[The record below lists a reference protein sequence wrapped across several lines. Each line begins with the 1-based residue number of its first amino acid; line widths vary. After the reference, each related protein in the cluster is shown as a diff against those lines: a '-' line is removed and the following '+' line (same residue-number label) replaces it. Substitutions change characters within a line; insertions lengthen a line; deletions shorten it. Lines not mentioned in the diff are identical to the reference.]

1 MIIFRLPSNCQ
12 LLRRNVQEGVG
23 VPNTNLM
30 LLLLCLFQR
39 KVCASLSA
47 LGEVQLLEAITFP
60 PGERRGHFAQIVCN
74 QINKEDKVQRR
85 KCMPVGHTGEIC
97 DPVFPNYI
105 YLFLSLQSWCGCLR
119 TGGDQALDLQP
130 YSGGLIL
137 KTKHAVAMSIC
148 IPPSFS

>member
-1 MIIFRLPSNCQ
+1 M
-12 LLRRNVQEGVG
+12 G

-85 KCMPVGHTGEIC
+85 KCMPVGHTEVRI
-97 DPVFPNYI
+97 VIQFFP
-105 YLFLSLQSWCGCLR
+105 
-119 TGGDQALDLQP
+119 T
-130 YSGGLIL
+130 
-137 KTKHAVAMSIC
+137 TSI
-148 IPPSFS
+148 FSCHYRVGAGAYEQVVIKR